1 MRPRGLPLSMSTADD
16 DGWGD
21 EAEGVEEEVASQVM
35 TKKKKKGGELDD
47 IMSEVAARGNDQPI
61 VVPRNAGVKPMAPGP
76 IKPDPIE
83 GMDGE
88 SARRKRLFLFTVFRA
103 RHAFDGICRT
113 TPSS

>member
-1 MRPRGLPLSMSTADD
+1 MRSRGLALSMSTAGD

-21 EAEGVEEEVASQVM
+21 EPEEVEEEMASQVM

-47 IMSEVAARGNDQPI
+47 IMSEVAGRANDQPI
-61 VVPRNAGVKPMAPGP
+61 VVPRNAGVRPMAPGP

-88 SARRKRLFLFTVFRA
+88 STR
-103 RHAFDGICRT
+103 
-113 TPSS
+113 